1 MSTPEEN
8 PRPTPVDVPLISVGA
23 PASSAPAEGGC
34 GDDCGCSDGFDPDA
48 LECGLDPALA
58 LLLAEAGL
66 DPVQVEDVAH
76 VAIEEDLDGG

>member
-8 PRPTPVDVPLISVGA
+8 PRPTPVDVPLIRVGA
-23 PASSAPAEGGC
+23 PASSTPAEGGC
-34 GDDCGCSDGFDPDA
+34 GDGCGCGGGDGFDPED

-58 LLLAEAGL
+58 LLLAQAGL

-76 VAIEEDLDGG
+76 VAIE